1 VKEEFTFTGGVAKNV
16 AVVQF
21 IREMVKRS
29 YGEITLNVHP
39 DSIFM
44 GALGAALFAARD
56 HGPASAGRRAAGTPG
71 KPATPGHTAEPG
83 PPATPEEARP

>member
-1 VKEEFTFTGGVAKNV
+1 
-16 AVVQF
+16 
-21 IREMVKRS
+21 MKRN

-56 HGPASAGRRAAGTPG
+56 HGQASAGRRAADIPG
-71 KPATPGHTAEPG
+71 QPVTPGHTAEPG
-83 PPATPEEARP
+83 LPATPEVRA

>member
-1 VKEEFTFTGGVAKNV
+1 
-16 AVVQF
+16 
-21 IREMVKRS
+21 MVKRS

-56 HGPASAGRRAAGTPG
+56 HGPASAGRRAAD
-71 KPATPGHTAEPG
+71 ATTEPV
-83 PPATPEEARP
+83 TRPEIRT